1 MSVGH
6 GNANA
11 LRGDDRS
18 CRGDDN
24 SALDFTPYAKR
35 LALAFFFFTRDE
47 RDHVVNHFGPLGEI
61 LPCSGDCLIGS
72 CDDFADTVF
81 EQWSQH
87 RHIALDRAVGLYG
100 DESAARA
107 ETAALSLDNGEVRV
121 VDLRDHH
128 GNIARP
134 AVCRIV

>member
-1 MSVGH
+1 MASLGGLFSKFTKTAAVCPSVTGRD
-6 GNANA
+6 A

-35 LALAFFFFTRDE
+35 LALAFFFFARDE

-107 ETAALSLDNGEVRV
+107 ETG
-121 VDLRDHH
+121 
-128 GNIARP
+128 G
-134 AVCRIV
+134 AVPR